1 LSWVEKGVEKGGEK
15 RGEKGPERDLIGYGA
30 NPPNPH
36 WPGGAKLA
44 LQFVLNVEEGSERSI
59 LNGDAESE
67 SYLQEIPGR
76 QPRHNARD
84 LSVESMYE
92 YGSRAGFWR
101 LLRLFARYDVPLT
114 AFATG
119 RSLELNPDAGHA
131 LAKAG
136 HEIAGHGYRW
146 IDYQDIDRAEEL
158 DHIQRTVGIIRDIS
172 GQPPVGWY
180 TGRRSEHTRD
190 LLLQHGGFLYDSDAY
205 NDDLPYWHPHGHS
218 QRPPHLIIPY
228 TLVNN
233 DFRYLSGSGMDN
245 SDAFFNSLRA
255 AFDLLM
261 REGEQQPKLM
271 SVGLHSRI
279 SGHPA
284 RADAIERF
292 LAYVRS
298 VDGVWLCRRAE
309 VAEHW
314 RRQFAPAADPADP
327 ADQNGMSSSG

>member
-1 LSWVEKGVEKGGEK
+1 MGG
-15 RGEKGPERDLIGYGA
+15 ERDLTGYGA
-30 NPPNPH
+30 NPPDPR
-36 WPGGAKLA
+36 WPGGAKIA
-44 LQFVLNVEEGSERSI
+44 LQFVLNVEEGSERNI
-59 LNGDAESE
+59 LNGDAGSE
-67 SYLQEIPGR
+67 SYLQEIPDR
-76 QPRHNARD
+76 QPRRNVRD
-84 LSVESMYE
+84 FSVESMYE

-119 RSLELNPDAGHA
+119 HSLELNPDAGHA
-131 LAKAG
+131 LAEAG

-146 IDYQDIDRAEEL
+146 IDYQDLDRAEEL

-172 GQPPVGWY
+172 GRAPVGWY
-180 TGRRSEHTRD
+180 TGRRSEHTRE
-190 LLLQHGGFLYDSDAY
+190 LLLQHGGFGYDSDAY
-205 NDDLPYWHPHGHS
+205 NDDLPYWYLQRYSQGHS
-218 QRPPHLIIPY
+218 QQPAHLIIPY

-245 SDAFFNSLRA
+245 SGAFFNSLRA
-255 AFDLLM
+255 AFDVLM

-279 SGHPA
+279 SGHPG
-284 RADAIERF
+284 RADAVARF

-298 VDGVWLCRRAE
+298 VEGVWLCRRMD

-314 RRQFAPAADPADP
+314 RQRFDVAANPANPAGPVDW
-327 ADQNGMSSSG
+327 G